1 MVLACAYVHTR
12 SSGFQAQQSQSCK
25 YYDTTQCRAS
35 NMRPSGLPELLY
47 TLYTRVA
54 ALQRTTA
61 GEAEGQLIT
70 PALLKLRWLVLL
82 EWRLLEAALCPV
94 A

>member
-1 MVLACAYVHTR
+1 
-12 SSGFQAQQSQSCK
+12 
-25 YYDTTQCRAS
+25 
-35 NMRPSGLPELLY
+35 MRPSGLPELLY

-54 ALQRTTA
+54 ALQRTIA

-82 EWRLLEAALCPV
+82 EW
-94 A
+94 